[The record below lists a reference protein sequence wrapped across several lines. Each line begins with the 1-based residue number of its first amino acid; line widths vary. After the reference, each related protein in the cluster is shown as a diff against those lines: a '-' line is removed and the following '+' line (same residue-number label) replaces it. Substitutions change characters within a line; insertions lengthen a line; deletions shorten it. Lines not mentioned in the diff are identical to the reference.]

1 MTTYEKAI
9 RITADNW
16 ISIVELRVVNGF
28 MLQDLQQAV
37 GGWFEIVRGMYLPEP
52 LRIVCNEE
60 GALHRL
66 PLNRAASLL
75 YGSGIVGDVL
85 LMAQGWRDGE
95 PDIVGLTE
103 GQAVETVN
111 ELLEQFPFL
120 QLKEVV

>member
-1 MTTYEKAI
+1 MTTYERAI

-16 ISIVELRVVNGF
+16 ISIAELRVVDGF
-28 MLQDLQQAV
+28 MLQDLQKAV
-37 GGWFEIVRGMYLPEP
+37 GGWIEIVPGMYLPEP
-52 LRIVCNEE
+52 LRIICNDE
-60 GALHRL
+60 GVLKRL

-103 GQAVETVN
+103 GQAQETVN

-120 QLKEVV
+120 QLEGAV